1 MVGIPDDAS
10 DATSLNETV
19 VFANQAGVELTLG
32 NAYVSG
38 TG

>member
-19 VFANQAGVELTLG
+19 FANQAGVQLTLG